1 MPSRL
6 ALGALPLLTL
16 GANAYIWPSAQ
27 LDALEAA
34 RFGQTG
40 YNSPAV
46 PVSELLPNQR
56 AIRRLRPDI
65 GDAFS
70 NTMNTVPLLLCR
82 YISSNPLSPL
92 FTSTIVH
99 LDHLRPVTDSIALLA
114 TVAVENWYAE
124 PLRTWSVLELQ
135 LECGGPEIALRGG
148 RADAAVANAPGGFT
162 PTEMIGRVACGHT
175 FGGVQRSFFPD
186 IVNVLNDTGDT
197 DDVAHFH
204 TTYFTFDNNCGATEY
219 IADTTQ
225 NPLAVG
231 FNGTTNSDGRI
242 FESDGNATMH
252 REITDCSKPIMDLTD
267 HLYARML
274 DTVPYDVELSD
285 VITPMPVKPDNA
297 VLTMDGD
304 VLRLSGQAAMHRCL

>member
-82 YISSNPLSPL
+82 YISSNP
-92 FTSTIVH
+92 
-99 LDHLRPVTDSIALLA
+99 
-114 TVAVENWYAE
+114 
-124 PLRTWSVLELQ
+124 
-135 LECGGPEIALRGG
+135 GLRGQ
-148 RADAAVANAPGGFT
+148 PGAFGIVLNIAWISPYGENGGTCNKTLGMT
-162 PTEMIGRVACGHT
+162 PTGA
-175 FGGVQRSFFPD
+175 
-186 IVNVLNDTGDT
+186 
-197 DDVAHFH
+197 DVHSTLSAK
-204 TTYFTFDNNCGATEY
+204 G
-219 IADTTQ
+219 
-225 NPLAVG
+225 
-231 FNGTTNSDGRI
+231 
-242 FESDGNATMH
+242 
-252 REITDCSKPIMDLTD
+252 SKF
-267 HLYARML
+267 
-274 DTVPYDVELSD
+274 
-285 VITPMPVKPDNA
+285 NA
-297 VLTMDGD
+297 V
-304 VLRLSGQAAMHRCL
+304 